1 MAATQQ
7 VENLVNMIDGY
18 AAEGGYHLN
27 VNLSLIHI

>member
-18 AAEGGYHLN
+18 CSRRW
-27 VNLSLIHI
+27 LSFKCQRIKS